1 MAFQI
6 LALDHL
12 VLRIRDR
19 RVMLDFYC
27 NVLGCTLERELA
39 DLGLIQLRAG
49 RSIIDFVPIDKPLGQ
64 ARSGE
69 PLPEHANLEHFCLR
83 IEPFDEA
90 ALAKHLNKH
99 GIEMEAPAVR
109 YGGDGF
115 GRSFFI
121 TDPEGNIV
129 ELKGAPEKPPLY
141 PFKKTS

>member
-1 MAFQI
+1 MVFQI
-6 LALDHL
+6 LAIDHV

-19 RVMLDFYC
+19 QTMLDFYC

-49 RSIIDFVPIDKPLGQ
+49 RSIVDFVPIDRPLGQ
-64 ARSGE
+64 ARAGM

-90 ALAKHLNKH
+90 ALAAHLQSY
-99 GIEMEAPAVR
+99 GIEMETPAVR

-115 GRSFFI
+115 GRSVFI

-129 ELKGAPEKPPLY
+129 ELKGAPERPPLQAV
-141 PFKKTS
+141 